1 MFLLKKYSMLT
12 AIVSLICILLAGC
25 GKSPQ
30 PVQESSLQNS
40 VATSDDTPGQ
50 EEKLSYAVSE
60 IGLPTSEA
68 ELTAD
73 ILRGDNW
80 VAREMETRFWGGTL
94 YRFSNLF
101 EMVEEKNI
109 HMGAC
114 MQRLAPPYD
123 HWETQGIFY
132 LEEEN
137 SDLWVEALAGVAGED
152 LLLEM
157 RSLADEKR
165 YLARLEWGGGVEILL
180 EISEGLSGGFWYQEN
195 GIYRAVSNGGRKLT
209 LFDEEGQ
216 QQASQ
221 NLTGKVMGFLESP
234 RGGALTW
241 YGFDQEELV
250 LWDRPE
256 GQVQARITGQISQ
269 YADFGIG
276 YAASGELVLA
286 DAGHVWIND
295 GQETREAFSFL
306 EKDYALEKLI
316 GLGAGEDGAFLFLA
330 ELEGRLCLLEAKA
343 VPATDMV
350 EKQEVFIVLNN
361 SSPAMQKLAA
371 RYNRESVTYHVTV
384 TAAGDAGDPEEYR
397 RRIQME
403 MAAGGG
409 PDLLG
414 DWTVNIRECIAQGYL
429 APLEEAVGDMSSF
442 LETAF
447 MTAGAEG
454 RLYGAP
460 YECYPYFLA
469 VSSQLADASSWTLE
483 EMYEAVGNS
492 PAQVLEMGMD
502 SVGIV
507 MAYGLHDEENKTF
520 IDWEKGESHLMEEPF
535 LELMAFAKEYGD
547 REEYPR
553 SETGERLAE
562 GQIAGV
568 QIVLSVPAQL
578 NRARSCFN
586 GEASCIGY
594 PRERGRGIYMEAVR
608 LYLNKNAENR
618 EGALDFLRYLL
629 SEEGQ
634 RQYMEYGSD
643 TNQGCWMNLPVRRS
657 LLQECLDRYQQSV
670 KEPPAQSHDDRG
682 IYWEWEKLDQE
693 QEALFWEILDQ
704 AVPAVF
710 RSDEIWSMV
719 DEELQPYFSG
729 ARSAED
735 AAQALHS
742 RVQLYLDE
750 RK

>member
-30 PVQESSLQNS
+30 PVQESLPQNS
-40 VATSDDTPGQ
+40 VAVGESIPGL
-50 EEKLSYAVSE
+50 EEKLFYTVSE
-60 IGLPTSEA
+60 IGLPPSEA

-80 VAREMETRFWGGTL
+80 VAEEKETRFWGGTL
-94 YRFSNLF
+94 YRFLNLY

-109 HMGAC
+109 YVGAC

-123 HWETQGIFY
+123 HWENQGIFC

-152 LLLEM
+152 VLLEM

-180 EISEGLSGGFWYQEN
+180 EISEGLSGGFWYQEDEK
-195 GIYRAVSNGGRKLT
+195 YRAVSGGGRKLT
-209 LFDEEGQ
+209 VFDRTGQ
-216 QQASQ
+216 QQTSQ
-221 NLTGKVMGFLESP
+221 NLAGKVTGFLEAP
-234 RGGALTW
+234 QGGALIW

-250 LWDRPE
+250 LWDRPG

-286 DAGHVWIND
+286 DAAHVWIHD

-343 VPATDMV
+343 VSAADMV
-350 EKQEVFIVLNN
+350 EKQEVLIVLNN
-361 SSPAMQKLAA
+361 PSPAMQKLAA
-371 RYNRESVTYHVTV
+371 RFNRENRAYHVTI
-384 TAAGDAGDPEEYR
+384 TAVGDAGDPEEYR

-414 DWTVNIRECIAQGYL
+414 DWAVNIRECIAQGYL
-429 APLEEAVGDMSSF
+429 APLDETVEDMSLF

-447 MTAGAEG
+447 MKAGAEG
-454 RLYGAP
+454 RLYGAA
-460 YECYPYFLA
+460 YECYPYFLT

-483 EMYEAVGNS
+483 QMYEAVGNS
-492 PAQVLEMGMD
+492 PAQVLETGMD
-502 SVGIV
+502 GVGIV

-520 IDWEKGESHLMEEPF
+520 IDWEKGESHLTEEPF

-547 REEYPR
+547 RDEYPR

-568 QIVLSVPAQL
+568 QTVLTVPAQL

-586 GEASCIGY
+586 GEATCIGY
-594 PRERGRGIYMEAVR
+594 PRETGSGIYMEAAR

-629 SEEGQ
+629 SQEGQ
-634 RQYMEYGSD
+634 RQYMEYGSE

-670 KEPPAQSHDDRG
+670 KNPPVQSHDDRG
-682 IYWEWEKLDQE
+682 IYWKWEMLDRE
-693 QEALFWEILDQ
+693 QEDLFWEILDR

-710 RSDEIWSMV
+710 RSDDIWSMV

-729 ARSAED
+729 MRSAED
-735 AAQALHS
+735 AAKALHS
-742 RVQLYLDE
+742 RVQTYLDE

>member
-1 MFLLKKYSMLT
+1 MFATNKYTLLTVVFFS
-12 AIVSLICILLAGC
+12 ICILLTGC
-25 GKSPQ
+25 GTSPQ
-30 PVQESSLQNS
+30 PVQETSPQNS
-40 VATSDDTPGQ
+40 AAASEGAPGL
-50 EEKLSYAVSE
+50 EETVFYAVSE
-60 IGLPTSEA
+60 IGLPYSEA

-80 VAREMETRFWGGTL
+80 VAREKETRFWGGTL
-94 YRFSNLF
+94 YRFSDLF

-109 HMGAC
+109 YMGAC
-114 MQRLAPPYD
+114 IQRLAPPYD
-123 HWETQGIFY
+123 HWDTQGIFY
-132 LEEEN
+132 LEEED
-137 SDLWVEALAGVAGED
+137 SDLWVEALAGVAGQD
-152 LLLEM
+152 VLLEM
-157 RSLADEKR
+157 RSMADEKR
-165 YLARLEWGGGVEILL
+165 YLARLEWGGGVETLL
-180 EISEGLSGGFWYQEN
+180 EMPEELSGGFWYQEDEM
-195 GIYRAVSNGGRKLT
+195 YRAVSGGGRKLT
-209 LFDEEGQ
+209 VFDEEGQ

-221 NLTGKVMGFLESP
+221 NLTGKVAGFLEAP
-234 RGGALTW
+234 QGGKWTW

-250 LWDRPE
+250 LWDQPGGR
-256 GQVQARITGQISQ
+256 VQARITGQISQ
-269 YADFGIG
+269 YEDFAIG
-276 YAASGELVLA
+276 YSPSGELILA
-286 DAGHVWIND
+286 DAGHVWIHD
-295 GQETREAFSFL
+295 GHETREAFSFL
-306 EKDYALEKLI
+306 EKDYALENLI
-316 GLGAGEDGAFLFLA
+316 GLGTGEDGAFLFLA
-330 ELEGRLCLLEAKA
+330 DLEGRQCLLEAKTVSA
-343 VPATDMV
+343 ADMV

-361 SSPAMQKLAA
+361 PSPAMQKLAA
-371 RYNRESVTYHVTV
+371 RYNRESRAYHVTI
-384 TAAGDAGDPEEYR
+384 TAAGDAGDPEDYR
-397 RRIQME
+397 RRVQME

-429 APLEEAVGDMSSF
+429 APLEEAVGDLAPF
-442 LETAF
+442 VETAF

-454 RLYGAP
+454 RLYGAA
-460 YECYPYFLA
+460 YECYPYFLT

-483 EMYEAVGNS
+483 QMYEAVENS

-502 SVGIV
+502 GVGIV
-507 MAYGLHDEENKTF
+507 MTYGLHDEESKVF

-535 LELMAFAKEYGD
+535 LELMAFAKEYQD
-547 REEYPR
+547 RDEYPR
-553 SETGERLAE
+553 AETGERLAK

-568 QIVLSVPAQL
+568 QIVLSVPVQL

-594 PRERGRGIYMEAVR
+594 PREAGSGVYMEAAR
-608 LYLNKNAENR
+608 LYLNKNAGNR

-643 TNQGCWMNLPVRRS
+643 TNQGCWMNLPVQRS

-670 KEPPAQSHDDRG
+670 SEPPVQSYDDRG

-693 QEALFWEILDQ
+693 QVALFWEILDQ

-710 RSDEIWSMV
+710 RSDDIWSMV
-719 DEELQPYFSG
+719 DEELQPYFNG

-735 AAQALHS
+735 AAGALHS